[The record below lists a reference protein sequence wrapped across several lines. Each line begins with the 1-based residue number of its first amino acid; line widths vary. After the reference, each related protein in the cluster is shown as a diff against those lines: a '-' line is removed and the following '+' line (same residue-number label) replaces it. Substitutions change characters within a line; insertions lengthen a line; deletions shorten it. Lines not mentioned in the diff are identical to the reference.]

1 MRVVNIDAKSHL
13 AKTPENFLQE
23 ARRAKKKIYLEACL
37 QKCRYF
43 SSFIASVNR
52 LLGVE
57 ATATLKKIAS
67 CLTKIGGNPIHSR
80 ADTSRKLSPSL

>member
-13 AKTPENFLQE
+13 AKTPEKFLQE

-37 QKCRYF
+37 HHCRHLSTF
-43 SSFIASVNR
+43 VASIGG

-57 ATATLKKIAS
+57 ATDTLKRIAIR
-67 CLTKIGGNPIHSR
+67 LAK
-80 ADTSRKLSPSL
+80 K